1 VPGLERIHG
10 SEDAAPAVGE
20 LVRQLAG
27 ELTGAE
33 KKVARVLLAAY
44 PIAGLETIAELSE
57 RAEVSAPSVIRFVKK
72 LGFDSYP
79 DFQRALREEIQ
90 ARISSPL
97 SLYERRPQGRD
108 GDGVLGS
115 SSRTFVEALEA
126 TFRNLPATEFE
137 AVVDRLAGARGRVL
151 CTGGRFS
158 QVLAYYLLAHLR
170 MLRPGAA
177 FIGEEASTRSDEL
190 MDLSRRDTVVVFD
203 YRRYQND
210 TVNFARMAAQ
220 RRAIVILFTDPWL
233 SPAADVADY
242 ILTSSVEAPSPFDSL
257 VAGMGLVE
265 AVVAGLFLR
274 MGDEVKVRI
283 EELEQLRTGLT
294 WSPDVNARGDGG
306 DVAH

>member
-1 VPGLERIHG
+1 MHS
-10 SEDAAPAVGE
+10 SEDAVPAVGE

-27 ELTGAE
+27 EFTGAE

-44 PIAGLETIAELSE
+44 PIAGLETIAEFSE
-57 RAEVSAPSVIRFVKK
+57 RAGVSAPSVVRFVKK

-79 DFQRALREEIQ
+79 GFQRALREEIQ

-97 SLYERRPQGRD
+97 SLYDRRPRVPG
-108 GDGVLGS
+108 GGGVLGA

-137 AVVDRLAGARGRVL
+137 AVVDRLAGTPGRVL

-158 QVLAYYLLAHLR
+158 QVLAYYLFAHLR

-177 FIGEEASTRSDEL
+177 LIGEEASTRSDEL

-220 RRAIVILFTDPWL
+220 RHATVALFTDPWL
-233 SPAADVADY
+233 SPAADVADH
-242 ILTSSVEAPSPFDSL
+242 ILTSSVEAPSPFDSI

-274 MGDEVKVRI
+274 LGDEVKGRI
-283 EELEQLRTGLT
+283 EELERLRVGLT
-294 WSPDVNARGDGG
+294 WSPEVAASAGGGDGT
-306 DVAH
+306 H

>member
-1 VPGLERIHG
+1 MHG
-10 SEDAAPAVGE
+10 SEESVPAVGE

-97 SLYERRPQGRD
+97 SLYQRRPQGRD
-108 GDGVLGS
+108 GGGVLGS

-126 TFRNLPATEFE
+126 TFRNLPATEFD

-158 QVLAYYLLAHLR
+158 QVLAYYLFTHLR

-220 RRAIVILFTDPWL
+220 RRATVILFTDPWL
-233 SPAADVADY
+233 SPAADVADC

-274 MGDEVKVRI
+274 LGDEVKARI
-283 EELEQLRTGLT
+283 EELEWLRTGLT
-294 WSPDVNARGDGG
+294 WSPDVKASEDGG
-306 DVAH
+306 DGTH

>member
-1 VPGLERIHG
+1 MKRAHG
-10 SEDAAPAVGE
+10 SEDAVPTVGE

-44 PIAGLETIAELSE
+44 PIAGLETIAELSG
-57 RAEVSAPSVIRFVKK
+57 RADVSAPSVVRFVKK
-72 LGFDSYP
+72 LGFDGYP
-79 DFQRALREEIQ
+79 EFQRALREEIQ

-97 SLYERRPQGRD
+97 SLYQRRPQERD
-108 GDGVLGS
+108 GGGVLAS
-115 SSRTFVEALEA
+115 SSHTFSEALGA
-126 TFRNLPATEFE
+126 TFRNIPAVEFE
-137 AVVDRLAGARGRVL
+137 AVVEQLASARGRVL

-158 QVLAYYLLAHLR
+158 QVLAYYLFAHLR

-177 FIGEEASTRSDEL
+177 FIGEEASARSDEL
-190 MDLSRRDTVVVFD
+190 MDLSRRDAVVVFD

-220 RRAIVILFTDPWL
+220 RHATVILFTDPWL

-274 MGDEVKVRI
+274 LGEDVKVRI
-283 EELEQLRTGLT
+283 EGLERLRTGLT
-294 WSPDVNARGDGG
+294 WSPGVNMSEGSHDGTR
-306 DVAH
+306 

>member
-1 VPGLERIHG
+1 MERTHG
-10 SEDAAPAVGE
+10 SDGAVPTIGE
-20 LVRQLAG
+20 LVRQLAS

-57 RAEVSAPSVIRFVKK
+57 RADVSAPSVIRFVKK
-72 LGFDSYP
+72 LGFDGYP

-108 GDGVLGS
+108 GGGVLGS
-115 SSRTFVEALEA
+115 SSRTFVEALTS
-126 TFRNLPATEFE
+126 TFRNVPATEFDS
-137 AVVDRLAGARGRVL
+137 VVERLAGARGRVL
-151 CTGGRFS
+151 FTGGRFS
-158 QVLAYYLLAHLR
+158 QVLAYYLFTHLR

-220 RRAIVILFTDPWL
+220 RHATVILFTDPWL

-242 ILTSSVEAPSPFDSL
+242 ILTSSVDAPSPFDSL
-257 VAGMGLVE
+257 VAGMGLAE
-265 AVVAGLFLR
+265 AVVAGLCLR

-283 EELEQLRTGLT
+283 EKLERLRTGLT
-294 WSPDVNARGDGG
+294 WSQEEEASGNGGDGT
-306 DVAH
+306 V

>member
-1 VPGLERIHG
+1 MDRTHG
-10 SEDAAPAVGE
+10 SEDTVPSVGE

-27 ELTGAE
+27 QLTGAE

-57 RAEVSAPSVIRFVKK
+57 RAEVSAPSVVRFVKK

-79 DFQRALREEIQ
+79 NFQRALREEIQ

-108 GDGVLGS
+108 GAGVLGS
-115 SSRTFVEALEA
+115 SSRTFIEALET
-126 TFRNLPATEFE
+126 TFRNLPAVEFE
-137 AVVDRLAGARGRVL
+137 AVVDRLASTRGRIL

-177 FIGEEASTRSDEL
+177 FINEEASSRSDEL

-210 TVNFARMAAQ
+210 TVNFARMAAK
-220 RRAIVILFTDPWL
+220 RHATVILFTDPWL
-233 SPAADVADY
+233 SPAADVADC

-257 VAGMGLVE
+257 LAGMGLVE

-274 MGDEVKVRI
+274 MGDGVKVRI
-283 EELEQLRTGLT
+283 EELEQLRDGLT
-294 WSPDVNARGDGG
+294 WSSHLSERNGGG
-306 DVAH
+306 DDAN